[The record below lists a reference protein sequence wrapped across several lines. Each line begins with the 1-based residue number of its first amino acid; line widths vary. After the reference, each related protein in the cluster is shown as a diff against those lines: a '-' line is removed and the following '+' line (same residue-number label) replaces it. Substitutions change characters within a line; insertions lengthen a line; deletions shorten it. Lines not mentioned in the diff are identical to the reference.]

1 MLKDNFC
8 IVGIGQGGG
17 KMAHEFYVNKYR
29 SFFINTSNDDLS
41 QLNIGNS
48 DFIYQPPASKGCAK
62 KREIARGYA
71 KNYYDVMTE
80 KLLDAH
86 PSCGVFIVHYTL
98 GGGTG
103 GGLSNLFMMALR
115 KKLNEMNKKQ
125 AIIIAV
131 VARPRKYE
139 SYQMQKNA
147 TESLDELDKLLE
159 LGVVNQFYPINNDS
173 RKTLKEINE
182 EHYLLFDRWIEGET
196 SNNQSNADESE
207 RQDLLSI
214 KGQAM
219 MFSFQC
225 DSKNQFKK
233 EFENA
238 YNSSIY
244 CFSRKNPKAIGLAL
258 NENIDEDVA
267 LSDIENSVGIFPSY
281 HITPT
286 SVSNMVFLVGNPSK
300 EVKNSVVKIANAQAE
315 KMKMEDDEEEVAIS
329 LETFSNYSSKSE
341 TEKDNSID
349 QEIANMNVEDLFN
362 LLDN

>member
-8 IVGIGQGGG
+8 IIGIGQGGG
-17 KMAHEFYVNKYR
+17 KMAHEFYKNKYR

-41 QLNIGNS
+41 QLNIDNN

-62 KREIARGYA
+62 KRDIARAYA
-71 KNYYDVMTE
+71 KNYYDVMTD

-86 PSCGVFIVHYTL
+86 PSCNVFIVHYTL

-103 GGLSNLFMMALR
+103 GGLSNMFMMALR
-115 KKLNEMNKKQ
+115 KKLKKDD
-125 AIIIAV
+125 IIIAV

-139 SYQMQKNA
+139 SYQMQSNA
-147 TESLDELDKLLE
+147 TESLEELDKLLE
-159 LGVVNQFYPINNDS
+159 LGVINQFYPINNDS

-225 DSKNQFKK
+225 DTKSQFKK
-233 EFENA
+233 ELENA
-238 YNSSIY
+238 YKTSIY
-244 CFSRKNPKAIGLAL
+244 CFPKKNPKAIGLAL
-258 NENIDEDVA
+258 NEHIDEDVA
-267 LSDIENSVGIFPSY
+267 LSDIEDTIGIFPSY

-286 SVSNMVFLVGNPSK
+286 TVSNMMFLVGNPSK

-315 KMKMEDDEEEVAIS
+315 KMKMENEEEETDIS
-329 LETFSNYSSKSE
+329 LETFANYSSK
-341 TEKDNSID
+341 TEKDDSID